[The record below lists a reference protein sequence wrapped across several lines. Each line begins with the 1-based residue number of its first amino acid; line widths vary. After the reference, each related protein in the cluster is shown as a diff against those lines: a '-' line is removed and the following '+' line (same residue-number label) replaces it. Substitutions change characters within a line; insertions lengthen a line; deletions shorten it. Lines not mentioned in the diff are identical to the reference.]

1 MLHMTVGVLLY
12 LLLRERE
19 REGGGEG
26 RRLQCCISK
35 TREKGKTKRGREM
48 GEKGGGGREGRGD
61 CVIEIWGDRERNKEK
76 EGVTTGER
84 GGVKGNKS
92 KRTV

>member
-1 MLHMTVGVLLY
+1 
-12 LLLRERE
+12 
-19 REGGGEG
+19 
-26 RRLQCCISK
+26 
-35 TREKGKTKRGREM
+35 M
-48 GEKGGGGREGRGD
+48 GEKGGGREGRGD